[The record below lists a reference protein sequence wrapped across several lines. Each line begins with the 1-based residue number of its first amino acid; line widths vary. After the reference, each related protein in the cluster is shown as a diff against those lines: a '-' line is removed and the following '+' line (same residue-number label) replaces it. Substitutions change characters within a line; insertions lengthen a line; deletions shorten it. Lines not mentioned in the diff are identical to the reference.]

1 MTTTWQ
7 IAQLKRNPSTELV
20 FEVTYIMNF
29 KHEGES
35 DRLVGVTTLTGDPTD
50 PAFIPYE
57 NLTEAIVLDWVKDSL
72 GQEKI
77 DEIEASFLAKLEAII
92 EKKANPEFLTGTPW

>member
-1 MTTTWQ
+1 MTTTWK
-7 IAQLKRNPSTELV
+7 IAQLKRNPSNGLV
-20 FEVTYIMNF
+20 NEVTYIMNF
-29 KHEGES
+29 LHEGEV
-35 DRLVGVTTLTGDPTD
+35 DRKVGMVALTGDPAD

-77 DEIEASFLAKLEAII
+77 DEIEASFLTKLEAII
-92 EKKANPEFLTGTPW
+92 EKKANPEFLSGTPW